1 MRIALLEDEPNVTE
15 LMTLWLSEQGHTV
28 TSYASG
34 ELLINALRR
43 ETYDLLVLDWMVPDV
58 DGEKVLAWVREHVE
72 WAIPVIFVTQRD
84 EEEDIVRILTQG
96 ADDYLVKP
104 VRQRE
109 LQARIAALARRAN
122 LDEPQTPVLEFA
134 PYSIDT
140 QGRAVHFEGRS
151 VQLTQKELDL
161 ACFLF
166 RNAGRILS
174 RDHILE
180 SVWGHRPGMNTRTVD
195 THISRL
201 RSKLDLSPTS
211 GWRLTGIYHH
221 GYRLEHL
228 TDDSASGS
236 DVEP

>member
-1 MRIALLEDEPNVTE
+1 MRIALLEDEPNVAE
-15 LMTLWLSEQGHTV
+15 LMTLWLSEHGHSV
-28 TSYASG
+28 AAFASG
-34 ELLINALRR
+34 ELLINSLRR
-43 ETYDLLVLDWMVPDV
+43 ETYDLLVLDWLVPDI
-58 DGEKVLAWVREHVE
+58 DGEAVLAWVREHVG
-72 WAIPVIFVTQRD
+72 WPIPVIFVTQRD

-109 LQARIAALARRAN
+109 LLARIAALARRAQ
-122 LDEPQTPVLEFA
+122 LEAPQEHILEFA
-134 PYSIDT
+134 PYTIDT
-140 QGRAVHFEGRS
+140 VERTVRFDGRV

-166 RNAGRILS
+166 RNTGRILS

-180 SVWGHRPGMNTRTVD
+180 RVWGHRPGMNTRTVD

-201 RSKLDLSPTS
+201 RNKLDINPAS

-228 TDDSASGS
+228 KDEFTGQT
-236 DVEP
+236 V

>member
-1 MRIALLEDEPNVTE
+1 MRIALLEDEPNVAE
-15 LMTLWLSEQGHTV
+15 LMTLWLSGYGHTV
-28 TSYASG
+28 AAFASG
-34 ELLINALRR
+34 EFLINSLRR
-43 ETYDLLVLDWMVPDV
+43 ETYDLLVLDWLVPDI
-58 DGEKVLAWVREHVE
+58 DGEEVLAWVRQHVE
-72 WAIPVIFVTQRD
+72 WPIPVIFVTQRD

-109 LQARIAALARRAN
+109 LLARIAALARRAQ
-122 LDEPQTPVLEFA
+122 LEEPHEHILEFA
-134 PYSIDT
+134 PYTFDT
-140 QGRAVHFEGRS
+140 VDRTVTFDDRA

-180 SVWGHRPGMNTRTVD
+180 RVWGHRPGMNTRTVD

-201 RSKLDLSPTS
+201 RNKLDINPSS

-228 TDDSASGS
+228 KDELLGPSTDTH
-236 DVEP
+236 